1 MNYPFLEHNN
11 FNPEEVTELSVAYE
25 NACAAVSGASKSE
38 KLRESIAARIV
49 SIAIGGERDATR
61 IYMQC
66 LKELTPVLCTGHR
79 S

>member
-1 MNYPFLEHNN
+1 MTYPFLENNN
-11 FNPEEVTELSVAYE
+11 FDPEEVLELSVAYE
-25 NACAAVSGASKSE
+25 NACAALTGASKSS
-38 KLRESIAARIV
+38 KFRESIAARIV